1 MEDSSKNKQQQA
13 VDAASGSKP
22 AAARPHWR
30 RRDPADTAVYVV
42 QPDQFRAVVQQLT
55 GTASS
60 PPPVHRHQGGHGATA
75 AQQHQAAVA
84 GGGTGASTNAAP
96 SQQQQ
101 QQHGGGRTLGQIQQE
116 CMAWANSDD
125 D

>member
-1 MEDSSKNKQQQA
+1 MENSKNKQQQA

-55 GTASS
+55 GAPLS
-60 PPPVHRHQGGHGATA
+60 PPPAHQHQGGTAA
-75 AQQHQAAVA
+75 AQQHQAAA
-84 GGGTGASTNAAP
+84 AAGTGTSTNAAP
-96 SQQQQ
+96 SQ